1 MNGAYIVYA
10 PFIIC
15 KYLHRFSVLNRDYFV
30 RALDCPQPVGDYE
43 DGFALDE
50 F

>member
-1 MNGAYIVYA
+1 MKKYCYFGIQY
-10 PFIIC
+10 FI
-15 KYLHRFSVLNRDYFV
+15 LHRFSVFNRDNFV